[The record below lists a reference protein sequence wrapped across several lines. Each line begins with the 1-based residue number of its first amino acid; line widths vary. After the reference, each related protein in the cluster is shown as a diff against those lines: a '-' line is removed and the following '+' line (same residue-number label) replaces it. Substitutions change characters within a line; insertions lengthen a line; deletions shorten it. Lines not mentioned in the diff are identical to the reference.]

1 MAASPSAAGGGICWQ
16 VKIKLSVPS
25 ALPSHYVPLRRNF
38 KLINSISVEENTCRI
53 SLTWCSYGR
62 ERLSVFTAK
71 QIRVH
76 VLWNCLLILHC
87 IGCYHGVALLEII
100 SLEINFAAPKW
111 ICTTKP
117 LDFWATFGHA
127 FCFLPRNCLYSQPI
141 TWHEHQEPHLA
152 SFQARNQ

>member
-25 ALPSHYVPLRRNF
+25 ALPSHYVLLRRNF

-62 ERLSVFTAK
+62 ERLSVFTAEWK
-71 QIRVH
+71 TVH
-76 VLWNCLLILHC
+76 VLWNSLLIFHC
-87 IGCYHGVALLEII
+87 TGCCHGAALLENI
-100 SLEINFAAPKW
+100 SLDFNFAAPKW

-117 LDFWATFGHA
+117 LDFWATFCRA

-152 SFQARNQ
+152 SFQARNW